1 MSKYDYNYEDE
12 KPQKAAFEL
21 ETWDYLSI
29 GVLVISLCMIFYFAA
44 IFVAPNSPI
53 NPFPPNP
60 FDPNATITPTITP
73 IQPDATWTP
82 SPTIEPSPSSTLAA
96 TFTPLPS
103 PTFFSLIPPTNTET
117 PSPTATVTR
126 TPKAP
131 FSATV
136 NVLQS
141 DITIPHLAAQGC
153 NWQGIGG
160 SVVDANNS
168 DIIGMVVRLVGKYN
182 GKSVEMTSVSGVT
195 PDYGKSGFEFVLGT
209 TPLAAKDELFVQLL
223 DQAGL
228 PLSDNVYIETFNDCK
243 KNLVLVRFKK
253 NR

>member
-1 MSKYDYNYEDE
+1 MSKFDYEFEE
-12 KPQKAAFEL
+12 KPEKAKFQIEQI
-21 ETWDYLSI
+21 DYLSI
-29 GVLVISLCMIFYFAA
+29 GILLITLCIGLYFVAV
-44 IFVAPNSPI
+44 FLAPNSGI
-53 NPFPPNP
+53 NPFAPNP
-60 FDPNATITPTITP
+60 YDPNATATFTITP

-82 SPTIEPSPSSTLAA
+82 SPTIEPSLAPTLVP

-103 PTFFSLIPPTNTET
+103 PTFFSLIPPTNTPTSSPTIT
-117 PSPTATVTR
+117 PSR

-131 FSATV
+131 FTATV

-141 DITIPHLAAQGC
+141 DITIPHLAGQGC

-168 DIIGMVVRLVGKYN
+168 DIIGMVVRLVGIYN
-182 GKSVEMTSVSGVT
+182 GKLIEMTSVSGIT
-195 PDYGKSGFEFVLGT
+195 PGYGKSGFEFVLGS
-209 TPLAAKDELFVQLL
+209 TPLASKDELFLQLL

-228 PLSDNVYIETFNDCK
+228 PLSDNVYLETFNDCK
-243 KNLVLVRFKK
+243 KNLLLVRFKK